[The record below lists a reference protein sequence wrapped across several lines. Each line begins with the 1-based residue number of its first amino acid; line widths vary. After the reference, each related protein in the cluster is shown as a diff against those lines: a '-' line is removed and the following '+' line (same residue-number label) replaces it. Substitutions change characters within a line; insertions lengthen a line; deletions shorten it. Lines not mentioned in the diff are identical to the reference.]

1 MADTID
7 LGNFADLDMIPPL
20 AVEEPADEVD
30 VEPAAEWFD
39 DWEDHLAGLR
49 RARPRG

>member
-7 LGNFADLDMIPPL
+7 LGIFADLDMIPPL
-20 AVEEPADEVD
+20 AVEEPAVDVD
-30 VEPAAEWFD
+30 VEPATEWFD

-49 RARPRG
+49 LARLRG